1 MKKIQIYQL
10 LERFYGKLDLVKK
23 LESLALKEISK
34 RKIKKSLDV
43 GTGFGRFANKLVKKG
58 IKVHG
63 IEIDKERID
72 YVSNLNKKS
81 NLIVESKDATK
92 IDFKE
97 EFDSAYCS
105 SLCQIGKYKKVI
117 KGVYRALKPDGF
129 FFIDVYIENKDNKS
143 KKDFKKVHKEITK
156 NLSNEDKTQF
166 DIALE
171 KDTSTFNFIFKK
183 SEEWEKILISAGFE
197 IEKKI
202 HYYPR
207 HILLIVKKKKT

>member
-1 MKKIQIYQL
+1 MNKFKCFQL

-34 RKIKKSLDV
+34 RKIKNILDV

-72 YVSNLNKKS
+72 YVSKVKKNLT
-81 NLIVESKDATK
+81 VEYKDATK
-92 IDFKE
+92 LDFKE
-97 EFDSAYCS
+97 KFDSAYCS

-117 KGVYRALKPDGF
+117 KGVFKALKPNGF
-129 FFIDVYIENKDNKS
+129 FLVDLYTESKDNRS
-143 KKDFKKVHKEITK
+143 KKDFKKVHKEIIK
-156 NLSNEDKTQF
+156 NLSDEDKNQF
-166 DIALE
+166 NIALR

-183 SEEWEKILISAGFE
+183 SEEWEKILTSVGFG

-202 HYYPR
+202 HYYPG
-207 HILLIVKKKKT
+207 HVLIILRKNT